1 MVVQVCLQFV
11 LTQIFK
17 VLITSFLPVYL
28 TVNAKLLFLMYFC
41 ILILPFLSF
50 ISCVCFGRFIGIRGS
65 CFLSTSA
72 IFTSF
77 FLSVFALYETAVLS
91 SNCTLCL
98 AP

>member
-11 LTQIFK
+11 LPLTFK
-17 VLITSFLPVYL
+17 GPIISFLPLYL
-28 TVNAKLLFLMYFC
+28 IVNVKLLFLMYFC

-50 ISCVCFGRFIGIRGS
+50 ISCVFFGRYIGILGS

-77 FLSVFALYETAVLS
+77 FLSVFALYETAVLG

-98 AP
+98 TP

>member
-1 MVVQVCLQFV
+1 MVVQVRLQSV
-11 LTQIFK
+11 PIQTVK
-17 VLITSFLPVYL
+17 TLIISFLPVHL

-50 ISCVCFGRFIGIRGS
+50 ISCVFFGRFIGIFGS

-77 FLSVFALYETAVLS
+77 FLSVFALYETAVLG

-98 AP
+98 TP